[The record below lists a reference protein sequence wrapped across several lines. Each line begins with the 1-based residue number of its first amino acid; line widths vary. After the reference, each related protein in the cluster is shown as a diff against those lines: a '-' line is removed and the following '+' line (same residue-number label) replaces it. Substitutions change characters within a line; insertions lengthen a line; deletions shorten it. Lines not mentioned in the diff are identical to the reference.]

1 MTVQTTD
8 HTPVPLPT
16 DIALALDRVANLSE
30 LGRDDLDTVMKALP
44 DNTALWVH
52 VDVVRAIG
60 HLRAASALVDKIADT
75 LEADAAEVAR

>member
-1 MTVQTTD
+1 MTVQTT
-8 HTPVPLPT
+8 TAPAVPTRT

-75 LEADAAEVAR
+75 LEADAAEVQR